1 MRIKFVHKAALFAM
15 SCLLVVGCSAGPG
28 KEAEKEKSSLKVMFY
43 SEDWFYQQYG
53 DLFAMKHP
61 EVEIEVINQ
70 QSIYNGEN
78 TDYVQA
84 FKDLVE
90 KEQPDILMLDT
101 SNYAT
106 FASDGK
112 LMELDSLIARDK
124 YNTETIYPGLM
135 DLLKEE
141 GGGKLYGL
149 SPSFSGSAIFY
160 NADLFNKYG
169 VELPH
174 DGMTWQEIMDT
185 ARRFPTDGDEKTR
198 VYGYGMD
205 WSMSIDN
212 MASSIANTEG
222 LRAIN
227 PDTMKITINT
237 DSWKKAYQLAID
249 ALDSNAMYVPK
260 DGGFSGGTM
269 EEYYQSQPFVMGRVA
284 MTIGRPYNLQ
294 NLKQVRESLKDYK
307 PFELGMVAGPVN
319 PAEPDTTRDVSYNQI
334 FSIRANSP
342 NADAAWE
349 FLKFING
356 DEYAKIKSRSMNN
369 ELMSR
374 MGYSKE
380 YDGHSLDV
388 FYKLKPSSSNSYSG
402 MEKIPSEFYGQYQP
416 IMDRELALVKD
427 KKKTIDEALAT
438 IQDEGQ
444 VVLDKAVKDAEAKKD
459 KPADSQDNADVGT
472 STDSGSTETIII
484 TK

>member
-1 MRIKFVHKAALFAM
+1 MKFVHKAALFAM
-15 SCLLVVGCSAGPG
+15 SCLLVVGCSAGSG
-28 KEAEKEKSSLKVMFY
+28 KETVKETSSLKVMFY

-61 EVEIEVINQ
+61 EVEIEVVSQ
-70 QSIYNGEN
+70 QSIYNGQN

-90 KEQPDILMLDT
+90 KEQPDILMLDN
-101 SNYAT
+101 SNYGT

-112 LMELDSLIARDK
+112 LMELDTLIARDK
-124 YNTETIYPGLM
+124 YPTETIYPGLM

-149 SPSFSGSAIFY
+149 SPSFSGTAIFY

-198 VYGYGMD
+198 VYGYGME
-205 WSMSIDN
+205 WSMSVSN
-212 MASSIANTEG
+212 MADSIASTEG
-222 LRAIN
+222 LRYIN
-227 PDTMKITINT
+227 PDTMKITLNT
-237 DSWKKAYQLAID
+237 DSWKKVYQLAID
-249 ALDSNAMYVPK
+249 ALDSSAIYVPK
-260 DGGFSGGTM
+260 DGGFGGGTM
-269 EEYYQSQPFVMGRVA
+269 EEYYESQLFVMGRMA

-294 NLKQVRESLKDYK
+294 NIKQARESLKDYK
-307 PFELGMVAGPVN
+307 SFELGMAAGPVN
-319 PAEPDTTRDVSYNQI
+319 PAEPDTTRDVSFNSI
-334 FSIRANSP
+334 FAIRANSP

-349 FLKFING
+349 FMKFING

-380 YDGHSLDV
+380 YDGHNLET
-388 FYKLKPSSSNSYSG
+388 FYKLKPSASNSYSG

-416 IMDRELALVKD
+416 IVDRELALVKD
-427 KKKTIDEALAT
+427 KTKSISEALAT
-438 IQDEGQ
+438 IEAEGQ
-444 VVLDKAVKDAEAKKD
+444 VVLDKAVKDAEAKKNNPAED
-459 KPADSQDNADVGT
+459 K
-472 STDSGSTETIII
+472 DSGEVGADTGEVSSGTVTI
-484 TK
+484 TN

>member
-1 MRIKFVHKAALFAM
+1 MSIKFVHKAALFAM

-28 KEAEKEKSSLKVMFY
+28 KETVKEVSPLRVMFY
-43 SEDWFYQQYG
+43 SEDYFYQQYG

-61 EVEIEVINQ
+61 EIEIEVVSQ

-90 KEQPDILMLDT
+90 KEQPDILMLDN
-101 SNYAT
+101 SNYGT

-112 LMELDSLIARDK
+112 LMELDTMIARDK
-124 YNTETIYPGLM
+124 YPTETIYPGLM

-149 SPSFSGSAIFY
+149 SPSFSGTAIFY

-198 VYGYGMD
+198 VYGYGME
-205 WSMSIDN
+205 WSMSVAN
-212 MASSIANTEG
+212 MADSIASTEG
-222 LRAIN
+222 LRSIN
-227 PDTMKITINT
+227 PDTMKITLNT

-249 ALDSNAMYVPK
+249 ALDSNAIYVPK
-260 DGGFSGGTM
+260 DDGFSGGSM
-269 EEYYQSQPFVMGRVA
+269 EEYYQSQLFVMGRMA

-294 NLKQVRESLKDYK
+294 NMKQARESMKDYK
-307 PFELGMVAGPVN
+307 AFELGMVAGPVN
-319 PAEPDTTRDVSYNQI
+319 PAEPDTTRDVSFNQI

-349 FLKFING
+349 FMKFING

-380 YDGHSLDV
+380 YDGHSLEA
-388 FYKLKPSSSNSYSG
+388 FYKLKPSTSNNYSG
-402 MEKIPSEFYGQYQP
+402 MEKIPSEFYGLYQP
-416 IMDRELALVKD
+416 IVERELALVKD
-427 KKKTIDEALAT
+427 KTKSIGDALAT
-438 IQDEGQ
+438 IEAEGQ
-444 VVLDKAVKDAEAKKD
+444 VVLDKAVKDAEAKKNNPTKD
-459 KPADSQDNADVGT
+459 NGKVGADTGEVSSGT
-472 STDSGSTETIII
+472 VTI
-484 TK
+484 TN